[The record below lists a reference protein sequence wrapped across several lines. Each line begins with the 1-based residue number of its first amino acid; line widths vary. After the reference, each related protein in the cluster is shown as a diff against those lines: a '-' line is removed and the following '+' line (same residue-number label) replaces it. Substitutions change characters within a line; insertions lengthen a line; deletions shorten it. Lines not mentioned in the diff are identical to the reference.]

1 MLRSVGCRPGLLSRS
16 GNHMW
21 SLLSWRAWSHSQEST
36 TDDSL
41 RVGSDW
47 LGQSGDRKGTQQT
60 HTYLLTV
67 LSVHPGQWCI
77 LRLTLLDW
85 LTTGEDVRCDEAGVL
100 LWRWLTVR
108 VWGRLRG
115 TGQARLGRQLTQ
127 SNTVR
132 RSSEVSSE
140 WRVIVENYSLCK
152 AKRPDR
158 LPDYPP
164 AHTKLRP
171 YKFQSNIFRPTCFVK
186 VLKHDANF
194 IFLRSWQAQVSKT
207 NNYLIW

>member
-1 MLRSVGCRPGLLSRS
+1 MIIIVL
-16 GNHMW
+16 
-21 SLLSWRAWSHSQEST
+21 RAWLHSQEST

-41 RVGSDW
+41 GVSSDW

-60 HTYLLTV
+60 HTYRLTV
-67 LSVHPGQWCI
+67 LSVHPDQWCI
-77 LRLTLLDW
+77 LGLVLLDW
-85 LTTGEDVRCDEAGVL
+85 PTTGEGRSGEAGVL
-100 LWRWLTVR
+100 LWRWLSLR

-127 SNTVR
+127 SNTVA

-152 AKRPDR
+152 SKRPDR

-171 YKFQSNIFRPTCFVK
+171 YKFQSHIFRTTCFVK

-207 NNYLIW
+207 KNYLIW

>member
-1 MLRSVGCRPGLLSRS
+1 MFWSVVCRPGQMSRS

-21 SLLSWRAWSHSQEST
+21 SLLSWEPGYTHRKVRLVTHWGLALIGW
-36 TDDSL
+36 
-41 RVGSDW
+41 
-47 LGQSGDRKGTQQT
+47 GQSGDRKGTQQT
-60 HTYLLTV
+60 HTYRLTV
-67 LSVHPGQWCI
+67 LSVHQDQWCI
-77 LRLTLLDW
+77 LRLALLDW
-85 LTTGEDVRCDEAGVL
+85 LTTGEVRSGEAGVL
-100 LWRWLTVR
+100 LWRWLSLR

-127 SNTVR
+127 SNTVA

-140 WRVIVENYSLCK
+140 WRVIVENFSLCK
-152 AKRPDR
+152 SKRPDR

-171 YKFQSNIFRPTCFVK
+171 YKFQSHIFRTTCFVK

-207 NNYLIW
+207 KNY

>member
-1 MLRSVGCRPGLLSRS
+1 MFWSVVCRPGQMSRS
-16 GNHMW
+16 GSHKW
-21 SLLSWRAWSHSQEST
+21 SLLSWGPGYTHRKVRLMTHWGLALIGW
-36 TDDSL
+36 
-41 RVGSDW
+41 
-47 LGQSGDRKGTQQT
+47 GQSGDRKGTQQT
-60 HTYLLTV
+60 HTHRLTV
-67 LSVHPGQWCI
+67 LSVHSDQWCI

-85 LTTGEDVRCDEAGVL
+85 LTTGEVRCGEAGVL
-100 LWRWLTVR
+100 LWRWLSLR

-127 SNTVR
+127 SNTVA

-140 WRVIVENYSLCK
+140 WRVIVENFSLCK
-152 AKRPDR
+152 SKRPDR

-171 YKFQSNIFRPTCFVK
+171 YKFQSHIFRTTCFVK
-186 VLKHDANF
+186 VPKHDANF

-207 NNYLIW
+207 KNYLIW